1 MTRETQQLLDPPQPA
16 PPPPVRE
23 PEAPA
28 RPRRGR
34 ELLAVLVSVASLAA
48 VVAWA
53 LGQETPRIPTGAAE
67 LSLLALAVALYAVA
81 TVARGWRWH
90 MILRHAGIQHQAADA
105 YALVPVGYMGNTV
118 LPARGGEVLRILLMA
133 KRSDARRRELLGTI
147 VSERM
152 LDAVSLALL
161 FVALTFAGIA
171 NSPLGERPALI
182 AVAAMA
188 AGAVALAVYLA
199 LRRRGRFERFAA
211 AVRPL
216 VGATRPL
223 LGPAGLVL
231 LAATL
236 GVWLIEGTI
245 FWLVAQSLSL
255 DISPVE
261 GCFLLVMSAFFSLIP
276 AAPGYVGTF
285 DAAVIFGLHALD
297 VVGGQAV
304 AYALL
309 VRFVLFV
316 PITIVGLIL
325 LVVRYG
331 GIGQLRRRGEE

>member
-1 MTRETQQLLDPPQPA
+1 MSRESQQLLDRPA
-16 PPPPVRE
+16 PLQAQEPLPP
-23 PEAPA
+23 AA
-28 RPRRGR
+28 AKRPHRGR
-34 ELLAVLVSVASLAA
+34 ELIAVLVSIVSLAA
-48 VVAWA
+48 VVVWA
-53 LGQETPRIPTGAAE
+53 FGQETPKIPTGAAE
-67 LSLLALAVALYAVA
+67 LGLLALAVGLYAVA
-81 TVARGWRWH
+81 TLARGWRWH
-90 MILRHAGIQHQAADA
+90 MVLRHARVDHKASDA

-118 LPARGGEVLRILLMA
+118 LPARGGELLRILLLGR
-133 KRSDARRRELLGTI
+133 RSSARRRELLGTI

-152 LDAVSLALL
+152 LDAVSLALM

-171 NSPLGERPALI
+171 NSPLGERPAVI
-182 AVAAMA
+182 ALAAMA
-188 AGAVALAVYLA
+188 AGALALAGYLA

-211 AVRPL
+211 IVRPV

-223 LGPAGLVL
+223 LGGAGLVL

-236 GVWLIEGTI
+236 GVWLIEGAI

-255 DISPVE
+255 DVNPVE
-261 GCFLLVMSAFFSLIP
+261 GCFLLVLTAFFSLIP

-285 DAAVIFGLHALD
+285 DAAVVFGLHSLD
-297 VVGGQAV
+297 VMGGQAL

-316 PITIVGLIL
+316 PITVAGLIL

-331 GIGQLRRRGEE
+331 GIRQLRGRGAS